1 MMINFLG
8 IVRSRGLTGRQR
20 IEKVEEAQ
28 VDVKYH
34 LINLFTVDEMAKK
47 RCNGE
52 KLFTVDVMAQK
63 GVEI

>member
-8 IVRSRGLTGRQR
+8 IVRSRGLTRR
-20 IEKVEEAQ
+20 EKIEKVEEAQ

-47 RCNGE
+47 
-52 KLFTVDVMAQK
+52 TM
-63 GVEI
+63 